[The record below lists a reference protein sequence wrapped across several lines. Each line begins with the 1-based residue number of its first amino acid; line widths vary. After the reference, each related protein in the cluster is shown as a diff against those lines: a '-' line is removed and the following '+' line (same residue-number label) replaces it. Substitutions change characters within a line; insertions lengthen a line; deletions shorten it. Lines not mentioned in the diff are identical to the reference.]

1 MPENAMIFKS
11 IKYIDKSLGISIYFY
26 FSQFFLSR
34 IALRFSSYP
43 WRPPLQCWH
52 LSHAIMRHN
61 LITMAR
67 RREIILVNV
76 TGQSCRFPLANIMPD
91 SIFLENMW
99 QGITGFVVFVGFFCG
114 VCLLCFACFAVIT
127 DLCLFYCVVW
137 WFCFPWNAS
146 DGISFKT
153 IAPTGVGKSQA
164 ARLGR

>member
-99 QGITGFVVFVGFFCG
+99 QGITCFVVFVGFFCWVFLLG
-114 VCLLCFACFAVIT
+114 LFVMFCLFCCYYRFVFVLLCG
-127 DLCLFYCVVW
+127 VVVLLSLE
-137 WFCFPWNAS
+137 CKRWNQ
-146 DGISFKT
+146 F
-153 IAPTGVGKSQA
+153 
-164 ARLGR
+164 

>member
-1 MPENAMIFKS
+1 MLENAMIFKS

-99 QGITGFVVFVGFFCG
+99 QGITCFVVFVGFFCW
-114 VCLLCFACFAVIT
+114 VCLLF
-127 DLCLFYCVVW
+127 CLFCCYYRFVFVLLCGVVVLLSLE
-137 WFCFPWNAS
+137 CKRWNQ
-146 DGISFKT
+146 F
-153 IAPTGVGKSQA
+153 
-164 ARLGR
+164 